1 MNKRLRVGLL
11 MVVALLLGLAA
22 SELLFRWFA
31 FRDLAGRLA
40 GRGRLVA
47 MAQGKGIYE
56 TDLGENAPELTV
68 MENLRRAAANQ
79 TVAPA
84 ALDREVG
91 LLEAQFGDN
100 KAFRKALRVDGLSIS
115 ALRDKVT
122 NQLRGL
128 AWLEKQ
134 VRPATAVTQQEC
146 REFYE
151 AHRDLFAQPVRF
163 RASHFFLAA
172 HAETPPEVVEEKER
186 AIATFATRLSKGE
199 TLSALAMAASED
211 EASKPRGG
219 DLGYFSEKRTPTEFI
234 AEIKKLRV
242 GETSKPFRSHLGFHI
257 AKVTETREAHLLTF
271 DEARPEISAALANER
286 RANRVDQIAKTL
298 VGSISRGR
306 IWHCVSEGLP

>member
-1 MNKRLRVGLL
+1 MNKRLRLVLFV
-11 MVVALLLGLAA
+11 VVALLLGLIA
-22 SELLFRWFA
+22 SELLCRSFA
-31 FRDLAGRLA
+31 FRDLAGRIA
-40 GRGRLVA
+40 GRGHLVA
-47 MAQGKGIYE
+47 IAQGKGIYE
-56 TDLGENAPELTV
+56 TDLGEDEPNAEKLVV
-68 MENLRRAAANQ
+68 MENLRRATTNELA
-79 TVAPA
+79 APA
-84 ALDREVG
+84 AVDREVA
-91 LLEAQFGDN
+91 LLEAQFSDD
-100 KAFRKALRVDGLSIS
+100 KTFRKALHIDGLSIS

-134 VRPATAVTQQEC
+134 VRPATAVTEQEC

-163 RASHFFLAA
+163 RASHLFLAA

-186 AIATFATRLSKGE
+186 AIAAFATRLSKGE

-219 DLGYFSEKRTPTEFI
+219 DLGYFSETRTPPEFI

-242 GETSKPFRSHLGFHI
+242 GEPSKPFRSHLGFHI
-257 AKVTETREAHLLTF
+257 AQVAETRAAHLLTF
-271 DEARPEISAALANER
+271 DEARPEISMALANES

-298 VGSISRGR
+298 VG
-306 IWHCVSEGLP
+306 VD

>member
-1 MNKRLRVGLL
+1 MNTRLRLALL
-11 MVVALLLGLAA
+11 AVVALVLGLAA
-22 SELLFRWFA
+22 SELLTRSFA

-47 MAQGKGIYE
+47 MAHGKGIYE
-56 TDLGENAPELTV
+56 TDLGDNEPSAAELV
-68 MENLRRAAANQ
+68 VLENLKRASANE

-84 ALDREVG
+84 AVDRDVA
-91 LLEAQFGDN
+91 LLEAQFGND
-100 KAFRKALRVDGLSIS
+100 KSFRKALRIDDLSIA
-115 ALRDKVT
+115 ALRDNVT

-134 VRPATAVTQQEC
+134 VRPATAVTEQEC
-146 REFYE
+146 RQFYE

-163 RASHFFLAA
+163 RASHLFFAA
-172 HAETPPEVVEEKER
+172 HAETPPEMIEEKER

-199 TLSALAMAASED
+199 ALSALATEASED

-219 DLGYFSEKRTPTEFI
+219 DLGCFSEKRTPTEFI
-234 AEIKKLRV
+234 TEIKKLRV

-257 AKVTETREAHLLTF
+257 AQVAETRAAHLLTF
-271 DEARPEISAALANER
+271 EEARPEISVALGNER

-298 VGSISRGR
+298 AGAD
-306 IWHCVSEGLP
+306 

>member
-1 MNKRLRVGLL
+1 MTSRARTEL
-11 MVVALLLGLAA
+11 VVL
-22 SELLFRWFA
+22 
-31 FRDLAGRLA
+31 
-40 GRGRLVA
+40 
-47 MAQGKGIYE
+47 
-56 TDLGENAPELTV
+56 
-68 MENLRRAAANQ
+68 ENLRRAAANE

-84 ALDREVG
+84 AVDREVA
-91 LLEAQFGDN
+91 LLEAQFGDD
-100 KAFRKALRVDGLSIS
+100 KTFRKALRIEGLSIS

-134 VRPATAVTQQEC
+134 VRPATAVTEQEC

-163 RASHFFLAA
+163 RASHLFLAA

-199 TLSALAMAASED
+199 TLSALATEASED

-219 DLGYFSEKRTPTEFI
+219 DLGYFSEKRTPPEFI

-257 AKVTETREAHLLTF
+257 AQVTETRAAHLLTF
-271 DEARPEISAALANER
+271 DEARPEISVALANER

-298 VGSISRGR
+298 AGAD
-306 IWHCVSEGLP
+306 